1 MTMKSLSR
9 AKLLAPALLASLAL
23 GGSLIP
29 AATSAHTAKAGP
41 IYLTTYQNFKPTFT
55 RNFNLFDP
63 AGRMDFTD
71 NGIYE
76 ALMSVNLPP
85 AKDSNVYPLLATS
98 YAWSNGNKT
107 LTFTIRANAKWS
119 DGVPLTAEDVAFTFN
134 YGKLH
139 PVADQQGLFGK
150 PAQLISVTAS
160 GNKVTFNLATVNTTI
175 FRKLAGQVDIIPEH
189 IWSKISNPSTFT
201 NPNPVGS
208 GPFTQVTDFS
218 PQSFTLTRNPYYW
231 MKMPFDGIHVPQF
244 TDNTAAQLA
253 NDSGQLDQ
261 TGNFIPGCATAY
273 TAKDPSHFVCDY
285 TTVGPVGLWFNNTQY
300 PYSLPAF
307 RKAVSQAIDRQKIY
321 KIAEYGYE
329 PPADALG
336 VAGPWPTWVD
346 PSLTAQAKALAT
358 YNPTAA
364 KAALTAAGFTYSG
377 STLMD
382 PKGKPVSLTLNVING
397 WSDWDLGMQIME
409 QELKA
414 IGIDAKVN
422 LMTQPLWFDQI
433 DKGTG
438 PGGNVHMHW
447 VTTNSTPYDYF
458 FGIVSQESFT
468 PIGVDATLNGQ
479 GNYERY
485 VSPQATALLKQFRQT
500 TDTALQHK
508 LIAQVEAI
516 WLQDL
521 PMIPLV
527 YSADWSTYSTRH
539 FTGWPTNA
547 NRYTSS
553 SVNDT
558 WTRIYLWSQLK
569 PLM

>member
-1 MTMKSLSR
+1 MKGLSHSR
-9 AKLLAPALLASLAL
+9 LLAPALLGTIALA
-23 GGSLIP
+23 GSLIP
-29 AATSAHTAKAGP
+29 AATTSAHRAKAAP
-41 IYLTTYQNFKPTFT
+41 IYLTTYQNFKPTFI

-63 AGRMDFTD
+63 AARMDFTND
-71 NGIYE
+71 GIYE
-76 ALMSVNLPP
+76 SLMSVNVPP
-85 AKDSNVYPLLATS
+85 APNSNVFPLLATS

-107 LTFTIRANAKWS
+107 LSFTIRPNAKWS
-119 DGVPLTAEDVAFTFN
+119 DGVPLTAADVAFTFN
-134 YGKLH
+134 YGKKY
-139 PVADQQGLFGK
+139 PVADQQGLFAK
-150 PAQLISVTAS
+150 PAQLVSVTAS
-160 GNKVTFNLATVNTTI
+160 GNTVSFNLTTVNTTI
-175 FRKLAGQVDIIPEH
+175 FRKIANLVDIIPQH
-189 IWSKISNPSTFT
+189 IWSKITNPSGFA

-208 GPFTQVTDFS
+208 GPFTQVMDFS
-218 PQSFTLTRNPYYW
+218 PQSYTLGKNPYYW
-231 MKMPFDGIHVPQF
+231 EPMPFDGIHVPQF

-253 NDSGQLDQ
+253 NDSGELDQ

-273 TAKDPSHFVCDY
+273 AAKDAAHFVCDY
-285 TTVGPVGLWFNNTQY
+285 STVGPVGLWFNDTMY
-300 PYSLPAF
+300 PFSLPAF
-307 RKAVSQAIDRQKIY
+307 RKAVSQAIDRQKLY

-336 VAGPWPTWVD
+336 VQGPWPAWAD
-346 PSLTAQAKALAT
+346 PTLEATAKQLAT
-358 YNPTAA
+358 YNPAAA

-382 PKGKPVSLTLNVING
+382 PKGKPVNLTLNVING

-414 IGIDAKVN
+414 IGINATVN

-433 DKGTG
+433 YKGTG

-447 VTTNSTPYDYF
+447 VTTTSTPYDYF
-458 FGIVSQESFT
+458 FGIVSQESYT
-468 PIGVDATLNGQ
+468 PIGTDASLNGQ
-479 GNYERY
+479 TNYERY
-485 VSPQATALLKQFRQT
+485 VSPQATSLLKQFRET

-508 LIAQVEAI
+508 LINQVEAI

-558 WTRIYLWSQLK
+558 YNRIYMWSQLK
-569 PLM
+569 PVM

>member
-29 AATSAHTAKAGP
+29 AATSAHTAKAAP

-76 ALMSVNLPP
+76 SMMSVNVPP

-134 YGKLH
+134 YGKQH

-150 PAQLISVTAS
+150 PAQLVGVTAS
-160 GNKVTFNLATVNTTI
+160 GNKVSFDLAAVNTTI
-175 FRKLAGQVDIIPEH
+175 FRKIAGLVNIIPQH

-208 GPFTQVTDFS
+208 GPFTQVTDFT
-218 PQSFTLTRNPYYW
+218 PQSYTLTRNPYYW
-231 MKMPFDGIHVPQF
+231 QTMPFDGIHVPQF

-253 NDSGQLDQ
+253 NDGGQLDQ

-273 TAKDPSHFVCDY
+273 AAKDPSHFVCDY
-285 TTVGPVGLWFNNTQY
+285 TTVGPVGLWFNDTQY

-336 VAGPWPTWVD
+336 VAGPWPSWAD
-346 PSLTAQAKALAT
+346 PSLAAQAKALAA
-358 YNPTAA
+358 YSPAAA

-433 DKGTG
+433 NKGTG
-438 PGGNVHMHW
+438 PGGNAHMHW
-447 VTTNSTPYDYF
+447 VTTTATPYDYF
-458 FGIVSQESFT
+458 FGIISQESYT
-468 PIGVDATLNGQ
+468 PTGVDASLNGQ
-479 GNYERY
+479 TNYERY
-485 VSPQATALLKQFRQT
+485 VSPAATALLKQFRET

-508 LIAQVEAI
+508 LMNQVEAI
-516 WLQDL
+516 WLRDL

-527 YSADWSTYSTRH
+527 YSAQWSTYSTRH

-547 NRYTSS
+547 NRYTDS
-553 SVNDT
+553 SVNAT
-558 WTRIYLWSQLK
+558 WTRIYLWSKIK
-569 PLM
+569 PVM